1 MLARARGLLPDV
13 GLLATWLAVVVTTTT
28 VSLASLDVPLDPAY
42 ARYDDLPV
50 WLQSLVRWDS
60 DFYLKIAEGGY
71 GSPLFPAFYPLYPFS
86 LRLLHAVGVPYA
98 YAGVAVSWTAALVA
112 VGYLRALAVD
122 RFGAGDERV
131 GRSVTLFLFAP
142 GAFFL
147 AAVYT
152 EALFCALAF
161 AAFAH
166 ARRGQWFRACLAL
179 GLLTATR
186 LPGAV
191 VCVAV
196 LVEYLAQRDFRLRRV
211 DRSVLWFALAPLGLL
226 AYVAY
231 CAVVLG
237 DPLAMLHAYDH
248 GWAYQRFDPNI
259 AGTVANSVV
268 DLWHRAFDPGG
279 PHLAA
284 LFRNGLGTVAWVF
297 CLVVTLVSVRRQP
310 ASYTVLALGTLV
322 FISLNSNLQAVNRYV
337 LVLFP
342 VVFALVG
349 ARRLRSERPFTLLLL
364 GSAAVMLLS
373 AGLFAHARWV
383 G

>member
-1 MLARARGLLPDV
+1 MLGRLRGQLPDL
-13 GLLATWLAVVVTTTT
+13 GLFAAWLLVVVATTT
-28 VSLASLDVPLDPAY
+28 VSLATLDVELDPAY
-42 ARYDDLPV
+42 AAYDGLPV

-71 GSPLFPAFYPLYPFS
+71 GSPLFPAFYPLYPF
-86 LRLLHAVGVPYA
+86 LVRVLHGVGIPVA
-98 YAGVAVSWTAALVA
+98 YGGVVVSWVAALVA
-112 VGYLRALAVD
+112 VGYLRQLAVD
-122 RFGAGDERV
+122 HFGDDLRAR
-131 GRSVTLFLFAP
+131 RAVTLFLFAP

-161 AAFAH
+161 AAFLH
-166 ARRGQWFRACLAL
+166 ARRGQWFRACLFL
-179 GLLTATR
+179 GFLTATR
-186 LPGAV
+186 LPGTV
-191 VCVAV
+191 VCIAV
-196 LVEYLAQRDFRLRRV
+196 LVEHLSQRGFSLRRL
-211 DRSVLWFALAPLGLL
+211 DRSVLWFLLAPLGLVS
-226 AYVAY
+226 YVVY

-237 DPLAMLHAYDH
+237 DPLAMLHAYDV

-259 AGTVANSVV
+259 AATVANSVV

-279 PHLAA
+279 PQYAA

-310 ASYTVLALGTLV
+310 VSFTVLAFGTLV
-322 FISLNSNLQAVNRYV
+322 FVSLNSNLQAVNRYV

-349 ARRLRSERPFTLLLL
+349 AKRLQAEQRFTPLLLC
-364 GSAAVMLLS
+364 SAAVMLLS
-373 AGLFAHARWV
+373 AGFFAHARWV

>member
-1 MLARARGLLPDV
+1 MLARTRGLLPDV

-28 VSLASLDVPLDPAY
+28 VSLATLAVPLDPAY
-42 ARYDDLPV
+42 ARYDGLPV
-50 WLQSLVRWDS
+50 WVQSLVRWDS

-86 LRLLHAVGVPYA
+86 IHLLHAVGVPVA
-98 YAGVAVSWTAALVA
+98 YAGIAVSWTSALVA
-112 VGYLRALAVD
+112 VTYLRRMAVD
-122 RFGAGDERV
+122 HFGDDVRAR
-131 GRSVTLFLFAP
+131 RAVTLFLFAP

-161 AAFAH
+161 AAMFH

-186 LPGAV
+186 LPGTV

-196 LVEYLAQRDFRLRRV
+196 LVEHLAQRGFSLRRL
-211 DRSVLWFALAPLGLL
+211 DRTVLWFLLAPTGLL
-226 AYVAY
+226 AYVVY

-248 GWAYQRFDPNI
+248 GWAFQRFDPDI
-259 AGTVANSVV
+259 AATVGNSVL

-284 LFRNGLGTVAWVF
+284 LFRNALGTVAWIF
-297 CLVVTLVSVRRQP
+297 CLVVTLLSLRRQP
-310 ASYTVLALGTLV
+310 VSWTVLALGTLV
-322 FISLNSNLQAVNRYV
+322 FVSLNSNLQAVNRYV

-349 ARRLRSERPFTLLLL
+349 ARRLQSEQRFTPLLLC
-364 GSAAVMLLS
+364 SAAVMLLS
-373 AGLFAHARWV
+373 AGFFAHAKWV

>member
-1 MLARARGLLPDV
+1 MPARLRGLLPDV
-13 GLLATWLAVVVTTTT
+13 GLFATWLVVVVTTTT
-28 VSLASLDVPLDPAY
+28 ISLATLDVELDPAY
-42 ARYDDLPV
+42 ARYAGLPV
-50 WLQSLVRWDS
+50 WVQSLVRWDS

-98 YAGVAVSWTAALVA
+98 YAGIAVSWAAALVA
-112 VGYLRALAVD
+112 VGYLRRLATD
-122 RFGAGDERV
+122 HFGDDLRAR
-131 GRSVTLFLFAP
+131 RAVTLFLFAP

-161 AAFAH
+161 AAFSH

-186 LPGAV
+186 LPGSV
-191 VCVAV
+191 VCIAV
-196 LVEYLAQRDFRLRRV
+196 LVEHLSQRGFRLGRL
-211 DRSVLWFALAPLGLL
+211 DRSVLWFALAPLGLV
-226 AYVAY
+226 AYVVY

-237 DPLAMLHAYDH
+237 DPLAMLHAYDV

-259 AGTVANSVV
+259 AATVGNAVV
-268 DLWHRAFDPGG
+268 DLWHRASDPDG
-279 PHLAA
+279 PQLAA

-297 CLVVTLVSVRRQP
+297 CCVVTLVSVRRQP
-310 ASYTVLALGTLV
+310 ASYTALAVGTLV
-322 FISLNSNLQAVNRYV
+322 FVSLNSNLQAVNRYV

-349 ARRLRSERPFTLLLL
+349 ARRLQSEQRFTLLLL
-364 GSAAVMLLS
+364 VSAAVMLLS
-373 AGLFAHARWV
+373 AGFFAHAKWV